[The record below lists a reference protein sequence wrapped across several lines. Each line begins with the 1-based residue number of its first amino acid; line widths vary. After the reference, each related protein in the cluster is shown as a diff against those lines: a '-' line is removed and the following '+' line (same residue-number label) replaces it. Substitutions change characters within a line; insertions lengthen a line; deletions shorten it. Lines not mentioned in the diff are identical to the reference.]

1 MFLLNNFFPVDD
13 QTTHS
18 VLVVKQHSWYIWA
31 NDSPL
36 ISNLRPL
43 WHITMSC
50 TYNWSISLFFFAG
63 HGKMMPSG
71 GWWTCL
77 LMVMLVATAQSG
89 RILAYMIYSEGI
101 HYYFIYIRKR
111 SMSYNTTWKECLCIL
126 CQKNMTC
133 REFLLCGPKFSKL
146 FVHIL
151 LD

>member
-1 MFLLNNFFPVDD
+1 MFLLNNFF
-13 QTTHS
+13 QWTTGPLS

-31 NDSPL
+31 NNSPL

-71 GWWTCL
+71 GWCTGL

-101 HYYFIYIRKR
+101 HYYFIYG
-111 SMSYNTTWKECLCIL
+111 TWKECLCIL